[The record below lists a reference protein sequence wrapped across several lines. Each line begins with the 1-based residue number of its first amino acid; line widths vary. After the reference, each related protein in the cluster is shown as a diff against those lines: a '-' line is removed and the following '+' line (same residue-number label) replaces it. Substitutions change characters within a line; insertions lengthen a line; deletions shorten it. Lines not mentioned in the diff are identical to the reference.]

1 VTLYNQNSSPL
12 TVENFSPTV
21 KDVESDKWAVERRGW
36 GKEGGG
42 GVGEGRGELKV
53 GGGGADKNGGVKAGV
68 EESNRMLSRAA
79 GVVNEAVQRGD
90 SRGVRSPPPPHT
102 HTRTHADM
110 HMQTWARTRIHTH
123 THTHTQTGTEEGL
136 GELLAVCRKV
146 PGINTPPTSLHFLLE
161 CIASSTNFQ
170 DFSDFFFFA
179 DFVSQDDLLRH

>member
-1 VTLYNQNSSPL
+1 VTLYNQNSRPL

-102 HTRTHADM
+102 HTH
-110 HMQTWARTRIHTH
+110 ARTRTCTCKHGLAHAYTH
-123 THTHTQTGTEEGL
+123 THTHIHKQ
-136 GELLAVCRKV
+136 APRK
-146 PGINTPPTSLHFLLE
+146 GW
-161 CIASSTNFQ
+161 ASC
-170 DFSDFFFFA
+170 
-179 DFVSQDDLLRH
+179 LRSVAKCPV